1 MAKLNLILIGAFV
14 LTFAA
19 CKTETGE
26 AAISDEERQI
36 SDSISKA
43 AQKIKVDSMKKI
55 NPLLIMPPDSNFT
68 GDYIDKYPGGI
79 TKFKGYFRFGQRH
92 GQWMSFYPSGLLWSE
107 MHYDK
112 GLRSGPN
119 IAYREDG
126 TKRYEGRYKNDV
138 RDSVWCYFDSVG
150 NIAERVL
157 FENDRIIKK
166 IPIK

>member
-1 MAKLNLILIGAFV
+1 MSKFKILFFSAFT
-14 LTFAA
+14 LSIIA
-19 CKTETGE
+19 CKTGGSESE
-26 AAISDEERQI
+26 LSDEER
-36 SDSISKA
+36 SFRDSVSR
-43 AQKIKVDSMKKI
+43 AQQKLRVDSMKKI

-79 TKFKGYFRFGQRH
+79 TKFKGYFRFGKRH

-112 GLRSGPN
+112 GLRHGPN

-126 TKRYEGRYKNDV
+126 TKRYEGQYKNDV
-138 RDSVWCYFDSVG
+138 RDSVWSYFDSIG

-157 FENDRIIKK
+157 FENDKIIKK
-166 IPIK
+166 LPLK